1 MVKQISEKSS
11 FRGPFDKQHGKRD
24 KILLKFQR
32 HYLCD
37 IYWSLWKQFSWKESL
52 IVICKILG
60 HFANTLNVGHIS
72 SLLNKDKLTQPIQ
85 MQLSQK
91 QKDFSQFLASF
102 SKSRLN
108 FQHFQNKMTVI
119 SDVFPTLRTPKNMIR
134 WMSEK
139 SRFRRPFD
147 KQDGKGTKH
156 YWNLNN
162 STFSISIDHCEG
174 NWVGKSF
181 S

>member
-24 KILLKFQR
+24 KILLKLQR

-52 IVICKILG
+52 IVICKTLG

-72 SLLNKDKLTQPIQ
+72 SLLNKDKLSQPIQ

-108 FQHFQNKMTVI
+108 FQHFQKQDDPHRWCI
-119 SDVFPTLRTPKNMIR
+119 SDITDSKKHGEMNVWKFTFQTTLSQAR
-134 WMSEK
+134 
-139 SRFRRPFD
+139 
-147 KQDGKGTKH
+147 
-156 YWNLNN
+156 L
-162 STFSISIDHCEG
+162 
-174 NWVGKSF
+174 
-181 S
+181 